1 MGSKT
6 KIVTTSIKD
15 NEVKQ
20 DNIAPGAITTAKLN
34 ADSVESSEINDGTVI
49 GSDLASTLDLSS
61 KTLTLPT
68 TALDSQFFNISLL
81 GFKMAVNEN
90 LTVFNLVDGVVDEF
104 HDESGTDEGEGSN
117 DLYNAT
123 DDYYINSTQPDGSSL
138 AYSAGF
144 GINNI
149 TEPTTSTAGT
159 NPDGGSGTFGTFT
172 VPTGITSVDIIAF
185 GAGGG
190 NGANPP
196 GSPSYVGGGAPG
208 GYAEGTLA
216 VTASQVLYAY
226 GGEGGN
232 ESGSAHDAFGVA
244 MGGKSPNTTAPPG
257 NQFGGGG
264 GAAAGVVGYGSFPG
278 KSQPQVYVM
287 AGGGGGSTLT
297 SPQPARN
304 GSGGGAGGG
313 LVGNAGGPDGDIAQ
327 TNNTIGG
334 AGNESSGGGG
344 SQTAGGQ
351 GGSNCTAGQ
360 SGSDLYGGYSANTA
374 AGGGGGGYYGGGGGS
389 ASPPGSTGGHGGG
402 GSSYYGHP
410 QVTSGATT
418 EGTNLNFPDSPNQ
431 NSPQV
436 TYDST
441 ISNHSTL
448 NGLSGGLGKGSG
460 VNSDGPGN
468 SGAVLISATAPATAT
483 STTVISNAF
492 TASSAPSTARMVVFQ
507 ENIDTPT
514 LNTDIIAQ
522 VSRNNGT
529 TLSTVTL
536 ADEGYVT
543 GSSGQR
549 ILAGTVDISG
559 QPSGT
564 NLRWKLTLANNQ
576 VKIHGVSLAWA

>member
-1 MGSKT
+1 MT
-6 KIVTTSIKD
+6 QLLTTD
-15 NEVKQ
+15 NT
-20 DNIAPGAITTAKLN
+20 DTTIADSRNIA
-34 ADSVESSEINDGTVI
+34 
-49 GSDLASTLDLSS
+49 
-61 KTLTLPT
+61 
-68 TALDSQFFNISLL
+68 LL
-81 GFKMAVNEN
+81 GFKMAVNEG
-90 LTVFNLVDGVVDEF
+90 LTTFNLVDGVVDEF
-104 HDESGTDEGEGSN
+104 HDESGADEAEGSN
-117 DLYNAT
+117 DTYNST
-123 DDYYINSTQPDGSSL
+123 DDYYINSTTPDGASL

-159 NPDGGSGTFGTFT
+159 NPDGGTGTYGTFT
-172 VPTGITSVDIIAF
+172 VPTGISSVDIIAF

-190 NGANPP
+190 NGAE
-196 GSPSYVGGGAPG
+196 PSGNYVGAGAPG

-216 VTASQVLYAY
+216 VTAGQTLYAY

-232 ESGSAHDAFGVA
+232 ESGSAFDAFGVA
-244 MGGKSPNTTAPPG
+244 MGGRSPNDTTPS
-257 NQFGGGG
+257 QHGGGG

-278 KSQPQVYVM
+278 KSQPQVYVLA
-287 AGGGGGSTLT
+287 AGGGGTTRLGPTT
-297 SPQPARN
+297 EFNAN
-304 GSGGGAGGG
+304 GGGGGGG
-313 LVGNAGGPDGDIAQ
+313 LVGNKGGPDGNAEG

-344 SQTAGGQ
+344 DQEQGGQ
-351 GGSNCTAGQ
+351 GGANCSAGQ
-360 SGSDLYGGYSANTA
+360 NGSDLYGGRSANTG

-389 ASPPGSTGGHGGG
+389 AAPNGAVGGHGGG

-410 QVTSGATT
+410 QVTSGAT
-418 EGTNLNFPDSPNQ
+418 EDGHNLNHPDGPNQ
-431 NSPQV
+431 NSPQAS
-436 TYDST
+436 YDST
-441 ISNHSTL
+441 NANHVILHTL
-448 NGLSGGLGKGSG
+448 SPGLGKGAG
-460 VNSDGPGN
+460 AQSDNPGA
-468 SGAVLISATAPATAT
+468 SGAVLITANAPAVAT
-483 STTVISNAF
+483 STTIISNTF
-492 TASSAPSTARMVVFQ
+492 TASSTPSTARMVVFQ
-507 ENIDTPT
+507 ENVDTPT

>member
-1 MGSKT
+1 MALSKVHLGRALGSNTIGSSKIDDGTLVNADFATCAAIAQTKT
-6 KIVTTSIKD
+6 NAGSTT
-15 NEVKQ
+15 EVNNATF
-20 DNIAPGAITTAKLN
+20 NIA
-34 ADSVESSEINDGTVI
+34 
-49 GSDLASTLDLSS
+49 
-61 KTLTLPT
+61 
-68 TALDSQFFNISLL
+68 LL
-81 GFKMAVNEN
+81 GFKMAVTES

-104 HDESGTDEGEGSN
+104 HSEDGTDEGEGSN
-117 DLYNAT
+117 DTYNST

-149 TEPTTSTAGT
+149 TEPDTSTTGT
-159 NPDGGSGTFGTFT
+159 NPDGGTGTYGTFT
-172 VPTGITSVDIIAF
+172 VPTGVSSVDIIAF

-190 NGANPP
+190 NGAE
-196 GSPSYVGGGAPG
+196 PSGNYVGAGAPG

-216 VTASQVLYAY
+216 VTAGQTLYAY

-232 ESGSAHDAFGVA
+232 ESGSAFDAFGVA
-244 MGGKSPNTTAPPG
+244 MGGRSPNDTTPS
-257 NQFGGGG
+257 QHGGGG
-264 GAAAGVVGYGSFPG
+264 GAGAGVVGYGSFPG

-287 AGGGGGSTLT
+287 AGGGGGTTRLGPGT
-297 SPQPARN
+297 EYN
-304 GSGGGAGGG
+304 NNGGGGGGG
-313 LVGNAGGPDGDIAQ
+313 LVGNAGGPDGNAEQ

-344 SQTAGGQ
+344 SQTTGGQ
-351 GGSNCTAGQ
+351 AGANCSAGQ
-360 SGSDLYGGYSANTA
+360 NGSDLYGGRSANTG

-389 ASPPGSTGGHGGG
+389 ASSPGNVGGHGGG

-410 QVTSGATT
+410 QVTSGAT
-418 EGTNLNFPDSPNQ
+418 EDGHNLNHPDGSNQ
-431 NSPQV
+431 NSPQAS
-436 TYDST
+436 YDST
-441 ISNHSTL
+441 NANHVILNTL
-448 NGLSGGLGKGSG
+448 SPGLGKGAG
-460 VNSDGPGN
+460 AQSDNPGA
-468 SGAVLISATAPATAT
+468 SGAVLITASAPATAT

-492 TASSAPSTARMVVFQ
+492 TASSTPSTARMVVFQ

-559 QPSGT
+559 QPNGT